1 MLDTMYIFLRITK
14 LITMVMWEIMKFNA
28 KKYINY
34 LYNKPTYRLELI
46 KKISKKLEQE
56 NIVYVKI
63 FQALCFDRDL
73 LSSKEQAYLLKY
85 TDNVPYEHYE
95 IDYDLLDKL
104 EDDFSIT
111 LKSKIPI
118 NCGIIG
124 LAFEGID
131 SSNNKVIIKML
142 KNNIITKF
150 TNVFDELLFISYI
163 CKYIP
168 YIKSLKIT
176 KILLDNEEILLHQ
189 MDFMKEVEAIE
200 LFTTKYKNN
209 KEYKFPR
216 VYREI
221 TEQHNNL
228 LVMENIKGL
237 RYKDIETMSTTIKEE
252 FAYLLHKFG
261 MLGILYYSTIHCD
274 LHSGNV
280 FFYINDET
288 SLINTEVPKY
298 SVGIIDLGICCF
310 PNKENQNAYYIFLND
325 IVMNQ
330 NYTDVEKLL
339 YAIIEEKEVYVSF
352 NAIKKQQFI
361 NETIKCLE
369 LNTKAEVNTR
379 LLIDLSKLF
388 NKYNLNFTEEFN
400 KIILSIHVV
409 DHFGKEL
416 SQNVKACQTKVLNE
430 LDKFNK
436 LISI

>member
-221 TEQHNNL
+221 TEKYGNL
-228 LVMENIKGL
+228 LVMENITGL
-237 RYKDIETMSTTIKEE
+237 QFKDIELLDETVKEE
-252 FAYLLHKFG
+252 FAYLLNKFAI
-261 MLGILYYSTIHCD
+261 LGTLFHSVIHCD

-280 FFYINDET
+280 FFYINNET
-288 SLINTEVPKY
+288 NSINNEVSKY
-298 SVGIIDLGICCF
+298 GLGIIDFGICCF
-310 PNKENQNAYYIFLND
+310 PNKKNQNAYYIFFND
-325 IVMNQ
+325 IHYKQDYSNI
-330 NYTDVEKLL
+330 EELL
-339 YAIIEEKEVYVSF
+339 YAIIEEKEVFSSF
-352 NAIKKQQFI
+352 NIIKKQQFI
-361 NETIKCLE
+361 NESIDCLI
-369 LNTKAEVNTR
+369 LNTKDEITTQ
-379 LLIDLSKLF
+379 LLIDLSKVF
-388 NKYNLNFTEEFN
+388 NKYDFNFTEEFN
-400 KIILSIHVV
+400 KLILSIHVAN
-409 DHFGKEL
+409 HFGKQL
-416 SQNVKACQTKVLNE
+416 SINLKATQTRVLADLNKFNE
-430 LDKFNK
+430 LVF
-436 LISI
+436 I